1 MGNDIIVFN
10 CEGDSVRKTIEILKE
25 FLRINAIKR
34 LASNVDIKKTE
45 VAGFIFFAVVFAIFE
60 GMGISFLLPVLQYAE
75 DGKSALTEASGGIW
89 SILKAGFSILHLP
102 VNLVTLLLLAFT
114 PIIIRQIIFY
124 LKTWYSA
131 VVSGRVTIRARL
143 RVVRI
148 IYNADVEFFLSHS
161 IGQLTNV
168 VVGLSS
174 AGGTALL
181 AVINYFSILLLL
193 VLYIV
198 ISLMLSVPLTLLA
211 VFFAVIVLL
220 LVKSNIAAIGKFS
233 KKVAKRSQ
241 EMMGKIVERMNLIAL
256 VKLRNRKEQE
266 IEYIDEYSQEMY
278 RIGVKQ
284 AKLSATVEVTSDP
297 LLMLSV
303 FITLF
308 FGISVLGMT
317 LAQLGLLM
325 FILTRMNAKVK
336 ELNAAKQA
344 IANAMANV
352 NLLNE
357 MLLEAKEN
365 TKIISGNVNFD
376 GIKEEIEFKN
386 VHFEYRDIYSS
397 DGILVS
403 RGSEVIKNFNAKI
416 PAGSFVAFVGRSG
429 AGKSTLVNL
438 IPRLRDVSK
447 GEILFD
453 GINIKKLKLSSLR
466 PSVGFLKQSAML
478 FNESIYDNLLYGLGY
493 EPTEEQVRKALDDAF
508 ASFVYDL
515 PDGLDTKLGD
525 SGVRFSGGEQQRIAL
540 ARVLLEDTDILVL
553 DEPTSAL
560 DSESEAYIQKAL
572 ARLHGKKTVIVIA
585 HRLATVMQADTL
597 FVMQD
602 GEIVE
607 RGTHDELLEAQG
619 AYASLFE
626 NQING
631 MIGS

>member
-1 MGNDIIVFN
+1 M
-10 CEGDSVRKTIEILKE
+10 RKLIEFLKE

-34 LASNVDIKKTE
+34 LAKNVDIKKTE
-45 VAGFIFFAVVFAIFE
+45 VVGFIFFAVIFAVFE

-75 DGKSALTEASGGIW
+75 DGSSVINESSGGIW
-89 SILKAGFSILHLP
+89 SILKTSFTIFHLP
-102 VNLVTLLLLAFT
+102 VNLFTLLLLAFT
-114 PIIIRQIIFY
+114 PIIIRQVIFY

-143 RVVRI
+143 RAVRV
-148 IYNADVEFFLSHS
+148 IYNADVEFFLTHS

-181 AVINYFSILLLL
+181 SIINYFSILLLL
-193 VLYIV
+193 VLYV
-198 ISLMLSVPLTLLA
+198 LISLMISVPLTLLA
-211 VFFAVIVLL
+211 VFFAVIVLV
-220 LVKSNIAAIGKFS
+220 LVKSNITAIGKYS
-233 KKVAKRSQ
+233 NTVAKRSQ
-241 EMMGKIVERMNLIAL
+241 VMMGKIVERMNLIAL

-266 IEYIDEYSQEMY
+266 IEYIDNFSQEMY
-278 RIGVKQ
+278 KIGVKQ
-284 AKLSATVEVTSDP
+284 AKLGATVEVTSDP

-303 FITLF
+303 FVTLF

-336 ELNAAKQA
+336 ELNGAKQA

-352 NLLNE
+352 ALLNE
-357 MLLEAKEN
+357 MLSEAKEDSS
-365 TKIISGNVNFD
+365 IVSGPIPFK
-376 GIKEEIEFKN
+376 GLKKQIEFKD
-386 VHFEYRDIYSS
+386 VHFEYKDVYAN
-397 DGILVS
+397 DGTLVS
-403 RGSEVIKNFNAKI
+403 RGAEVIKNFNAI
-416 PAGSFVAFVGRSG
+416 IHAGSFVAFVGRSG

-438 IPRLRDVSK
+438 IPRLRDVSR
-447 GEILFD
+447 GGIYFD
-453 GINIKKLKLSSLR
+453 GVNVKELNLGDLR
-466 PSVGFLKQSAML
+466 PSVGFLKQTAML
-478 FNESIYDNLLYGLGY
+478 FNESIYDNLVYGLGY
-493 EPTEEQVRKALDDAF
+493 EPTNDQIRKALDDAF

-515 PDGLDTKLGD
+515 PDGLETRLGD

-540 ARVLLEDTDILVL
+540 ARVLLENTDILVL

-585 HRLATVMQADTL
+585 HRLATVIQADTL
-597 FVMQD
+597 FVMQA

-607 RGTHDELLEAQG
+607 RGTHAELLAAQG

-631 MIGS
+631 MIGG

>member
-1 MGNDIIVFN
+1 MQNII
-10 CEGDSVRKTIEILKE
+10 EYLKE
-25 FLRINAIKR
+25 FLRINAVKR
-34 LASNVDIKKTE
+34 LAKNVDIKKTE
-45 VAGFIFFAVVFAIFE
+45 VAGFIFFAIAFTIFE
-60 GMGISFLLPVLQYAE
+60 GLGISFLLPVLQYAE
-75 DGKSALTEASGGIW
+75 DGNTAINESSDGVW
-89 SILKAGFSILHLP
+89 SILKAGFSVLHLP

-114 PIIIRQIIFY
+114 PILIRQVVFY
-124 LKTWYSA
+124 FRTWYSA
-131 VVSGRVTIRARL
+131 VVSGRVAIRART
-143 RVVRI
+143 RVVRK
-148 IYNADVEFFLSHS
+148 IYDADIDFFVTHPV
-161 IGQLTNV
+161 GQLTNV

-181 AVINYFSILLLL
+181 AVINYFTILLLL
-193 VLYIV
+193 ALYVL
-198 ISLMLSVPLTLLA
+198 ISLMLSIPLTLLA
-211 VFFAVIVLL
+211 VFFAAIVLL
-220 LVKSNIAAIGKFS
+220 MVKSNISAIGRFS

-241 EMMGKIVERMNLIAL
+241 EMMGKIVERMNMISL
-256 VKLRNRKEQE
+256 VKLRNQKEQE
-266 IEYIDEYSQEMY
+266 IAYIDDYSKEMY
-278 RIGVKQ
+278 KISVKQ
-284 AKLSATVEVTSDP
+284 ARLSATVEVTSDP
-297 LLMLSV
+297 LLMFSV

-308 FGISVLGMT
+308 IGISVLGMT

-325 FILTRMNAKVK
+325 VILTRINAKVK
-336 ELNAAKQA
+336 ELNAAKQG
-344 IANAMANV
+344 IVNAMANV

-357 MLLEAKEN
+357 MLAEAKEK
-365 TKIISGNVNFD
+365 TKIFSGDVPFE
-376 GIKEEIEFKN
+376 GLKHQIQFKN
-386 VHFEYRDIYSS
+386 VHFEYCDSYSS
-397 DGILVS
+397 DGTLIS
-403 RGSEVIKNFNAKI
+403 RGAEIIHDLNAVI

-453 GINIKKLKLSSLR
+453 SVNVKELKLEDLR
-466 PSVGFLKQSAML
+466 PKCGFLKQTAML
-478 FNESIYDNLLYGLGY
+478 FNESIYGNLVYGLGY
-493 EPTEEQVRKALDDAF
+493 EPTEEQVHKALDDAF

-515 PDGLDTKLGD
+515 PDGLETKLGD
-525 SGVRFSGGEQQRIAL
+525 SGVRFSGGERQRIAL